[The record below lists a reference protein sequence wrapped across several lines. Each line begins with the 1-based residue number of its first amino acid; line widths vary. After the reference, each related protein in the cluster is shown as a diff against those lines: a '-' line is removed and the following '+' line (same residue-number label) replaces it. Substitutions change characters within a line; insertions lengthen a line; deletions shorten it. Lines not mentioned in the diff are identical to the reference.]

1 MSAIGTGGERD
12 QSSGH
17 RLPIADYDELT
28 VTEVKSRLEGMNSEE
43 LQAVKSHE
51 EEHKQ
56 RKTVLGEIDRRL
68 K

>member
-1 MSAIGTGGERD
+1 MSAIGSGGERG
-12 QSSGH
+12 QSSGQ

-28 VTEVKSRLEGMNSEE
+28 VTEVKSRLEGMSPEA

-51 EEHKQ
+51 EAHKR
-56 RKTVLGEIDRRL
+56 RKTLLGAIDRRL